1 MKKKV
6 KIILRSV
13 TNSVDAGE
21 VFEVK
26 KVTNTLD
33 VVVGEH
39 VCSNTVEKWI
49 QRPHWTVE
57 FVR

>member
-13 TNSVDAGE
+13 SNSVDTND